1 MRVRRRKVRRSV
13 RSAASPCGRWSP
25 ERDETPETRFGAVWG
40 IQVATERDGMKT
52 RQGEDF
58 RRETKDF
65 KGEDFRRK
73 TRDGG
78 LSRLKSKVSCP
89 FAV

>member
-1 MRVRRRKVRRSV
+1 M
-13 RSAASPCGRWSP
+13 PGI
-25 ERDETPETRFGAVWG
+25 RFGAARG
-40 IQVATERDGMKT
+40 IRVVMGRDGMKT
-52 RQGEDF
+52 GQGEDF
-58 RRETKDF
+58 RRETEDISV
-65 KGEDFRRK
+65 EDFRRK

>member
-1 MRVRRRKVRRSV
+1 
-13 RSAASPCGRWSP
+13 
-25 ERDETPETRFGAVWG
+25 
-40 IQVATERDGMKT
+40 MKT
-52 RQGEDF
+52 GQGEDF
-58 RRETKDF
+58 RRETEDISV
-65 KGEDFRRK
+65 EDFRRK